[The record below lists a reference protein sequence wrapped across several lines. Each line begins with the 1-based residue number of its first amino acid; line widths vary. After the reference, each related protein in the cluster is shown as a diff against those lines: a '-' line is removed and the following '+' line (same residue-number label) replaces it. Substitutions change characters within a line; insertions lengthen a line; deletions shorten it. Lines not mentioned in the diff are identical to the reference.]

1 MIEFVAAAVVVV
13 AVAAAVVVVDAAAG
27 VGATDASA
35 VGSGVDAGVEDQDRN
50 ITNPDCSNIQAELNP
65 ELLSCNASQAS
76 CPVTRDDPFWA

>member
-13 AVAAAVVVVDAAAG
+13 AVAAAAVVVADAAA
-27 VGATDASA
+27 GATDASA

>member
-13 AVAAAVVVVDAAAG
+13 VAVAAAVVVADAAA
-27 VGATDASA
+27 GATDASA

-50 ITNPDCSNIQAELNP
+50 ITNPDCSNNQAELNP